1 MKFEFGMYYGEL
13 QYVNMIMMYLLEMN
27 KSFKNF

>member
-13 QYVNMIMMYLLEMN
+13 QYVSMIMMYLLDMN
-27 KSFKNF
+27 KSF